1 MIFPLDL
8 IDKNNGFTLCFA
20 FSHRSSWLAVIME
33 EIENPQ
39 FLCEVVQELA
49 DFLWLISASCTG
61 SNKFIPFGR
70 KLSTI
75 GCVKGL
81 GESMFQFMTA
91 TRIIFG
97 EGSLESSLSIISQ
110 YGYSV
115 LLVSGKNAE
124 RYAPLTAYLQQQ
136 NMRYQH
142 VAVSGEPNITM
153 VEEAAMLGRRFK
165 PDMVIA
171 IGGGSVLDMG
181 KAVAAIIPNQGNVYD
196 YVEVVGRSVP
206 LKAKP
211 LPFIAIPTTASSGSE
226 VTRNAVLKSAQD
238 RVKISL
244 RSPEMLADVAI
255 IDPTLTYGTDPVT
268 SGRGAMDAFTHL
280 MEAYVCGEP
289 NPLTDMICEEG
300 LRRLSRAMIAGCLR
314 DDKKARSDLSFAAML
329 GGMATTNAK
338 LGAAHGLASALGGKL
353 DAPHSVITA
362 RLAPIVMRENIDVA
376 KEAGRSDILQRYK
389 IVSRILTGRKN
400 ACVED
405 GILWVNM
412 MLEKLSIPNLTDFG
426 VCATSFERVAAD
438 ALKSTA
444 IKGNPIPLTM
454 ERLTH
459 ILHQVCSCQPLAA
472 IEPRASQGEVE
483 IRHLLKEEGSR
494 LSGQH

>member
-1 MIFPLDL
+1 
-8 IDKNNGFTLCFA
+8 
-20 FSHRSSWLAVIME
+20 
-33 EIENPQ
+33 
-39 FLCEVVQELA
+39 
-49 DFLWLISASCTG
+49 
-61 SNKFIPFGR
+61 
-70 KLSTI
+70 
-75 GCVKGL
+75 
-81 GESMFQFMTA
+81 MFQFMTA

-97 EGSLESSLSIISQ
+97 EGALESSLSIICQ

-244 RSPEMLADVAI
+244 RSPDMLADVAI

-338 LGAAHGLASALGGKL
+338 LGAAHGLAFALGGKL

-389 IVSRILTGRKN
+389 IVSRILTGRQN

>member
-1 MIFPLDL
+1 
-8 IDKNNGFTLCFA
+8 
-20 FSHRSSWLAVIME
+20 
-33 EIENPQ
+33 
-39 FLCEVVQELA
+39 
-49 DFLWLISASCTG
+49 
-61 SNKFIPFGR
+61 
-70 KLSTI
+70 
-75 GCVKGL
+75 
-81 GESMFQFMTA
+81 MFQFMTA

-97 EGSLESSLSIISQ
+97 EGSLESSLSVISQ

-115 LLVSGKNAE
+115 LLVSGKNPE
-124 RYAPLTAYLQQQ
+124 RYASLINYLHQQ

-153 VEEAAMLGRRFK
+153 VEETAMLGRRFK

-206 LKAKP
+206 LKTKP

-238 RVKISL
+238 RVKVSL
-244 RSPEMLADVAI
+244 RSPDMLADVAI
-255 IDPTLTYGTDPVT
+255 VDPTLTYGTDPLT

-280 MEAYVCGEP
+280 MEVYVCGDP
-289 NPLTDMICEEG
+289 NPLTDTICEEG
-300 LRRLSRAMIAGCLR
+300 LRRLTRAMVPGCLR

-329 GGMATTNAK
+329 GGMAATNAK

-362 RLAPIVMRENIDVA
+362 RLAPHVMRENIEAARD
-376 KEAGRSDILQRYK
+376 AGRSDILQRYK
-389 IVSRILTGRKN
+389 TISQILTGRKN

-412 MLEKLSIPNLTDFG
+412 MLERLAIPNLTDFG
-426 VCATSFERVAAD
+426 VCATSFERVATD
-438 ALKSTA
+438 ALKSTS

-459 ILHQVCSCQPLAA
+459 ILHQVCSCKQTDS
-472 IEPRASQGEVE
+472 IEPKTSQGEVE
-483 IRHLLKEEGSR
+483 ILHLLQEQSSW

>member
-1 MIFPLDL
+1 
-8 IDKNNGFTLCFA
+8 
-20 FSHRSSWLAVIME
+20 
-33 EIENPQ
+33 
-39 FLCEVVQELA
+39 
-49 DFLWLISASCTG
+49 
-61 SNKFIPFGR
+61 
-70 KLSTI
+70 
-75 GCVKGL
+75 
-81 GESMFQFMTA
+81 MFQFMTA

-97 EGSLESSLSIISQ
+97 EGSLESSLSVISQ

-115 LLVSGKNAE
+115 LLVSGKNPE
-124 RYAPLTAYLQQQ
+124 RYAPLINYLHQQ

-153 VEEAAMLGRRFK
+153 VEETAMLGRRFK

-206 LKAKP
+206 LKTKP

-238 RVKISL
+238 RVKVSL
-244 RSPEMLADVAI
+244 RSPDMLADVAI
-255 IDPTLTYGTDPVT
+255 VDPMLTYGTDPLT

-280 MEAYVCGEP
+280 IEAYVCGDP
-289 NPLTDMICEEG
+289 NPLTDTICEEG
-300 LRRLSRAMIAGCLR
+300 LRRLTRSMVPGCLR

-329 GGMATTNAK
+329 GGMAATNAK

-362 RLAPIVMRENIDVA
+362 RLAPHVMRENIEAARD
-376 KEAGRSDILQRYK
+376 AGRSDILQRYK
-389 IVSRILTGRKN
+389 TISQILTGRKN

-412 MLEKLSIPNLTDFG
+412 MLERLAIPNLTDFG
-426 VCATSFERVAAD
+426 VCATSFERVATD
-438 ALKSTA
+438 ALKSTS

-459 ILHQVCSCQPLAA
+459 ILHQVCSCQQTDS
-472 IEPRASQGEVE
+472 IEPKTSQGEVE
-483 IRHLLKEEGSR
+483 ILHLLQEQSSW

>member
-1 MIFPLDL
+1 
-8 IDKNNGFTLCFA
+8 
-20 FSHRSSWLAVIME
+20 
-33 EIENPQ
+33 
-39 FLCEVVQELA
+39 
-49 DFLWLISASCTG
+49 
-61 SNKFIPFGR
+61 
-70 KLSTI
+70 
-75 GCVKGL
+75 
-81 GESMFQFMTA
+81 MFQFMTA

-142 VAVSGEPNITM
+142 VAVSGEPNIAM

-244 RSPEMLADVAI
+244 RSPDMLADVAI

>member
-1 MIFPLDL
+1 
-8 IDKNNGFTLCFA
+8 
-20 FSHRSSWLAVIME
+20 
-33 EIENPQ
+33 
-39 FLCEVVQELA
+39 
-49 DFLWLISASCTG
+49 
-61 SNKFIPFGR
+61 
-70 KLSTI
+70 
-75 GCVKGL
+75 
-81 GESMFQFMTA
+81 MFQFMTA

-97 EGSLESSLSIISQ
+97 EGALESSLSVISQ

-115 LLVSGKNAE
+115 LLVSGKNPE
-124 RYAPLTAYLQQQ
+124 RYAPLINYLHQQ

-153 VEEAAMLGRRFK
+153 VEETAMLGRRFK

-181 KAVAAIIPNQGNVYD
+181 KAVAAVIPNQGNVYD

-206 LKAKP
+206 LKTKP

-244 RSPEMLADVAI
+244 RSPDMLADVAI
-255 IDPTLTYGTDPVT
+255 VDPTLTYGTDPLT

-300 LRRLSRAMIAGCLR
+300 LRRLTRSMIPGCLR
-314 DDKKARSDLSFAAML
+314 DDKKARGDLSFAAML
-329 GGMATTNAK
+329 GGMASTNAK

-362 RLAPIVMRENIDVA
+362 RLAPYVMRENI
-376 KEAGRSDILQRYK
+376 EAAREVGRGEILQRYK
-389 IVSRILTGRKN
+389 TISRILTGRKN

-412 MLEKLSIPNLTDFG
+412 MLERLAIPNLTDFG
-426 VCATSFERVAAD
+426 VCATSFERVARD

-444 IKGNPIPLTM
+444 IKGNPIPLTL
-454 ERLTH
+454 ERLLH
-459 ILHQVCSCQPLAA
+459 ILQQVCACHQVDSV
-472 IEPRASQGEVE
+472 EPKTSHGEVE
-483 IRHLLKEEGSR
+483 IRQLLQEESSR

>member
-1 MIFPLDL
+1 
-8 IDKNNGFTLCFA
+8 
-20 FSHRSSWLAVIME
+20 
-33 EIENPQ
+33 
-39 FLCEVVQELA
+39 
-49 DFLWLISASCTG
+49 
-61 SNKFIPFGR
+61 
-70 KLSTI
+70 
-75 GCVKGL
+75 
-81 GESMFQFMTA
+81 MFQFMTA

-97 EGSLESSLSIISQ
+97 EGSLESSLSVISQ

-115 LLVSGKNAE
+115 LLVSGKNPE
-124 RYAPLTAYLQQQ
+124 RYASLINYLHQQ

-153 VEEAAMLGRRFK
+153 VEETAMLGRRFK

-206 LKAKP
+206 LKTKP

-238 RVKISL
+238 RVKVSL
-244 RSPEMLADVAI
+244 RSPDMLADVAI
-255 IDPTLTYGTDPVT
+255 VDPTLTYGTDPLT

-280 MEAYVCGEP
+280 MEVYVCGDP
-289 NPLTDMICEEG
+289 NPLTDTICEEG
-300 LRRLSRAMIAGCLR
+300 LRRLTRAMVPGCLR

-329 GGMATTNAK
+329 GGMAATNAK

-362 RLAPIVMRENIDVA
+362 RLAPHVMRENI
-376 KEAGRSDILQRYK
+376 EAAREVGRSDILQRYK
-389 IVSRILTGRKN
+389 TISQILTGRKN

-412 MLEKLSIPNLTDFG
+412 MLERLAIPNLTDFG
-426 VCATSFERVAAD
+426 VCSTSFERVATD
-438 ALKSTA
+438 ALKSTS

-459 ILHQVCSCQPLAA
+459 ILHQVCSCQQTDS
-472 IEPRASQGEVE
+472 IEPKTSQGEVE
-483 IRHLLKEEGSR
+483 ILHLLQEQSSW